1 MTDYEKT
8 HIENVKYKV
17 DNFILTITELNLE
30 QLTEHCEGFD
40 LIQGLLF
47 TMEDYKNENL

>member
-1 MTDYEKT
+1 MTGYEET
-8 HIENVKYKV
+8 HIENVKNRI
-17 DNFILTITELNLE
+17 DSFILNVTELNLE

-47 TMEDYKNENL
+47 AMEDYKNENL